1 MAEFAH
7 ARVEHPSFEKGD
19 GGAGIEAYCTVEV
32 LNGFPELVVGPAGEA
47 SLGIET
53 RVCWIGFDGL
63 INLFDG
69 LVVVARE
76 LEAGCGQ
83 DERIAFLGFGR
94 WLSDFPV
101 RCSRRN
107 AAGRKDFT

>member
-1 MAEFAH
+1 M
-7 ARVEHPSFEKGD
+7 
-19 GGAGIEAYCTVEV
+19 IEVF
-32 LNGFPELVVGPAGEA
+32 NGFTELVVGPAGDA
-47 SLGIET
+47 SLGIEA

-69 LVVVARE
+69 AVVIARE
-76 LEAGCGQ
+76 LEAGCSQ
-83 DERIAFLGFGR
+83 DERVAFLAFGR

-101 RCSRRN
+101 RFARRN

>member
-1 MAEFAH
+1 M
-7 ARVEHPSFEKGD
+7 
-19 GGAGIEAYCTVEV
+19 IEV
-32 LNGFPELVVGPAGEA
+32 LNGFPELVVGPTGDA

-63 INLFDG
+63 INLFDSA
-69 LVVVARE
+69 VVIARE

-83 DERIAFLGFGR
+83 DEGVALLGFGR
-94 WLSDFPV
+94 WLPDFPE
-101 RCSRRN
+101 RCARRN